1 MLHLR
6 AITTIKMQIQL
17 ENKVHI
23 FEIHT
28 RCCLERPRGNKYIL
42 VGV

>member
-23 FEIHT
+23 FEIHIYSLLFRET
-28 RCCLERPRGNKYIL
+28 KRK
-42 VGV
+42 